1 MNPID
6 QDTALNNIA
15 KIPKQTIGIIEINLG
30 VYMTLTITVI
40 NVKNRITIGVIIKI
54 EMNDC

>member
-30 VYMTLTITVI
+30 VYDF
-40 NVKNRITIGVIIKI
+40 NNHRNKCQKQDYYWRYNQ
-54 EMNDC
+54 N

>member
-40 NVKNRITIGVIIKI
+40 NVKKRITIGVIIKLK
-54 EMNDC
+54 